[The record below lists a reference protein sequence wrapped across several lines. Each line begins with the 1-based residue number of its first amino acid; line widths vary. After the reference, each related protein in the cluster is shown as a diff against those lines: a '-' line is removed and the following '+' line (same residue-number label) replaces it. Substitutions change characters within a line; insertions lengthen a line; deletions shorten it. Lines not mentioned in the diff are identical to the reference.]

1 MTSVDVPLK
10 VESGADAGCSLPP
23 ELEREIFET
32 AALRHPDLILTL
44 LLVCHRVHLWVEPLL
59 YRTLSFRNA
68 RVLLAAQNKSAE
80 FLQNAVRH
88 LFFDTSS
95 NSSEDK
101 EKDLDM
107 LRKCTGATNIY
118 VIGPSDPRLISI
130 LDKMRLQKLSF
141 FFGNNPDHLLST
153 MQSPLFRSVTHLE
166 LYCQADARDPLPLV
180 WQEWPHIASLPA
192 VSHLCLSPRFHN
204 DVLPH
209 ALAECPRIS
218 IVIAAFWFPS
228 EQHAAIELAGGPTV
242 RDDRCVVTVIPNY
255 QTDWEIGARGGADFW
270 ERAEQFIS
278 CKRRGEIDTRVGVSF
293 SRSLECN
300 HFSGQWS
307 LPINPVRG
315 RVHRTLLESTAMDL
329 DKP

>member
-1 MTSVDVPLK
+1 MISIDVPLK

-59 YRTLSFRNA
+59 YRILSFRNA
-68 RVLLAAQNKSAE
+68 GVLLAAQNKSAQ

-88 LFFDTSS
+88 LFFDTS
-95 NSSEDK
+95 NSSEGK

-118 VIGPSDPRLISI
+118 INGPSDPRLISI

-141 FFGNNPDHLLST
+141 FFGNNPDRPLST
-153 MQSPLFRSVTHLE
+153 LQSPLFRSVTHLE
-166 LYCQADARDPLPLV
+166 LYCQADAHDLLPLV
-180 WQEWPHIASLPA
+180 WQEWSHIASLPA
-192 VSHLCLSPRFHN
+192 VSHLCLSSRFHN

-209 ALAECPRIS
+209 VLAECPRIS

-228 EQHAAIELAGGPTV
+228 EEPDAVELAGSATI
-242 RDDRCVVTVIPNY
+242 RDDRGVVMVIPDY

-270 ERAEQFIS
+270 ARAEEFIS
-278 CKRRGEIDTRVGVSF
+278 RKHRGEID
-293 SRSLECN
+293 
-300 HFSGQWS
+300 
-307 LPINPVRG
+307 RG
-315 RVHRTLLESTAMDL
+315 CYLLKS
-329 DKP
+329 